1 MTTPT
6 EEIHARKVE
15 IVTTAVVSLLERFG
29 PQGLT
34 STAIF
39 EGAVKAAAVVMIGER
54 GASTDDVADLL
65 EQFATA
71 LRGNSP
77 YEIARH

>member
-1 MTTPT
+1 MTTPK

-71 LRGNSP
+71 LRGNGP
-77 YEIARH
+77 DEIARH